1 MSTLVRLAGAILL
14 VGVAP
19 PLVAAGPPNEEA
31 AKKHLERTQGTWK
44 IVVLEADGEH
54 APEEIVATLKL
65 VFKGDKLTF
74 TPGEPGFT
82 NYTYKLDPAAKPAGF
97 DMTHA
102 DGPDKGK
109 TQKGIYSFEG
119 DSLKI
124 CFGGAG
130 RRPKEFTAK
139 AGSGQAMFV
148 LKRQKP

>member
-1 MSTLVRLAGAILL
+1 MHLPTLTILF
-14 VGVAP
+14 ATIS
-19 PLVAAGPPNEEA
+19 LVAEPARQDVARKDREGI
-31 AKKHLERTQGTWK
+31 QGTWS
-44 IVVLEADGEH
+44 IVTLEADGEQ
-54 APEEIVATLKL
+54 APAEIVASLKL

-124 CFGGAG
+124 CFGEAG
-130 RRPKEFTAK
+130 RRPREFTAK